1 MHLRRRCLI
10 AGTTGGKSAD
20 AKSGAERQ
28 RHANTVVVFAVVSA
42 LFASVFLL
50 GS

>member
-1 MHLRRRCLI
+1 MHLGRRRLT
-10 AGTTGGKSAD
+10 AGTAGGKSAD

-28 RHANTVVVFAVVSA
+28 RHAGAVVFAVVSA
-42 LFASVFLL
+42 VLASVFVL

>member
-1 MHLRRRCLI
+1 MHLGRRRLT
-10 AGTTGGKSAD
+10 AGTTGGKSTD

-28 RHANTVVVFAVVSA
+28 RHTRAAVFAVVSA
-42 LFASVFLL
+42 VLASVFVL